1 VRQSRLSVR
10 RTAQLC
16 AASCLQQESIHT
28 CRQLLRRLR
37 KQSACAVLCCAF
49 HEGKRGWKRVE
60 IPAHTLPT
68 AKSLQWLR
76 LADTAYASATAHGR
90 QAAAGLLITLCVLS
104 SPHSITRSP
113 PPPPAHTTLERRR
126 LATAGLLATLGVLHP
141 RWHFCFLAL
150 LMLDVFSHWFQMYAS
165 LVSGAA
171 THKVHLAPCAQCLRP
186 MYYLARCPHKQVVCR
201 QSASP

>member
-1 VRQSRLSVR
+1 VQS
-10 RTAQLC
+10 
-16 AASCLQQESIHT
+16 
-28 CRQLLRRLR
+28 
-37 KQSACAVLCCAF
+37 CAVHFMKEKEAGNVLKFQC
-49 HEGKRGWKRVE
+49 
-60 IPAHTLPT
+60 TLFPT

-104 SPHSITRSP
+104 PPHSITRSP
-113 PPPPAHTTLERRR
+113 PPPPPAQAPLERRR

-171 THKVHLAPCAQCLRP
+171 THKVPPAPCAKCLRP
-186 MYYLARCPHKQVVCR
+186 M
-201 QSASP
+201 